1 MIGLYV
7 EPAVQLPSW
16 ILGVLQLP
24 AAFAPIDPHAPTAM
38 NEYFIRKLNIS
49 ILCVQVEYVEHFI
62 DSLGRSFDW
71 APCQKCRQ
79 QPMAT
84 QSGVIQV
91 RLLSVKHQQG
101 PSTGSDPPCS
111 TALAYALHTSGT
123 TGKPKV
129 VRVPH
134 RCIVPNIQ
142 HLRDTFSITEDDVV
156 FMASPLTFDPC
167 MVEMFMTWSRGATL
181 VMVPAQVKM
190 APRSLAEVLIK
201 HHVSILQATPSLVG
215 RFPLLM
221 LREDLLGADSALRLL
236 AFGGEACP
244 PPSTLARWRGSGNQT
259 EFHNLYGITEVSSW
273 ASCFKIPHKWLEGYS
288 NKSIPLGD
296 PLKGTILTVRNERGQ
311 EVTSGQGQLYI
322 GGTERV
328 CYLDDDKE
336 SDITGSVMRA
346 SGDVVEFKDEGLVY
360 VGRLDDQTK
369 RHGKRISLSG
379 IKQAIETCAGV
390 KSCAVF
396 LMNGKLI
403 ACCTSTMR
411 LPSSQPAAN
420 SGKSS
425 HAKMFPK
432 HGSHVVCS
440 SSEGRSSN
448 FQECNSKTDSEIV
461 TYKDSDT
468 RTLNTSSSPT
478 LSLSVLPSNSA
489 WLDAKMAHIS
499 HASIVNA
506 SFADLADR
514 DATSSPQVCQEAS
527 IVYDTKHSGAKDL
540 SAPKTS
546 QELKAVLPSATV
558 HSPTSIQDSP
568 LPHASDR
575 NPEDDD
581 TSRAEASSEIPVS
594 DLKDRDPLPGAIALS
609 TPSSDL
615 LGSTAVSTPSSDSW
629 SDAKILSHLRDILP
643 GHAIPDRLIP
653 LREMPITRHGKVDTA
668 ALQEA
673 ARRLEE
679 EEAASARQRGKM
691 KHPWETWKAVLV
703 KEWTTCLGRD
713 LLSPVHDED
722 SFTALGG
729 DSFLALRLVQCL
741 ELAYQAT
748 LPDLLDAI
756 LHHTFQRV
764 CACLQQCLED
774 TGTSEGSPQAPQ
786 GDAGSM
792 ISQEEGP
799 GILNWVS
806 NGRQSQRPS
815 GRAPSVS
822 PWQEESA
829 LLGNDSTHVGT
840 KEQVLRNEE
849 AGPLTVKRSSEVD
862 GVVAFSAKRTRVDN
876 KVSNLTTH
884 TSPHGN
890 TVPQGAAA
898 PPHGGYLLSL
908 RRGSNILCHQCP
920 AQDKH
925 SQCTSTLP
933 KDQSLYKVDTKHQH
947 CELYIAEKWRVDTG
961 KCVDASPLI
970 VKTSTGTNV
979 FIGSHSG
986 RFLAIA
992 METGEVLWQTIL
1004 TDRVESS
1011 ACLSACG
1018 KFVIVGCYDHYVYC
1032 LLAATGT
1039 IAWKYRMLDIVKC
1052 SPVCDATN
1060 GFVYVGSHDQS
1071 VAALHVDNKCC
1082 VWKTDCGEGSV
1093 LASPCIHHPSQTLY
1107 VATLRGAVVALDKE
1121 TGVKKWLF
1129 RCTKPIFSSPAG
1141 TSEGIVVG
1149 SVDGTVQLVSHTGR
1163 QLWSY
1168 RANGPIFSSLCLF
1181 PTRAD
1186 TKLHSSHPEHH
1197 PTHSEHHQP
1206 CPLLLFGSHD
1216 GRVTCLNSSTGCTEW
1231 TKVVS
1236 TSPVYSTPYVL
1247 THRERY
1253 IVVVTATD
1261 GCVHILDLLTGQ
1273 KVAEH
1278 SLPGEVFSSP
1288 VVDERNIIVGCRNDY
1303 VYCLE
1308 LKG

>member
-1 MIGLYV
+1 MRTMNPCGMETCDDSTLHGMLIQACRVFPHHTAAIYDDGVHGTEVTTYRNVQEAANEVTASLRLCFGPSNVGIIGLYV

-24 AAFAPIDPHAPTAM
+24 AAFAPIDPRAPTAM

-49 ILCVQVEYVEHFI
+49 ILCVQVEYLEHFI
-62 DSLGRSFDW
+62 NSLGQSFDW
-71 APCQKCRQ
+71 APCQECRQ
-79 QPMAT
+79 QPVTT
-84 QSGVIQV
+84 QSGVIQI
-91 RLLSVKHQQG
+91 RLLSIKHQQG
-101 PSTGSDPPCS
+101 PSTGTQPPCS

-142 HLRDTFSITEDDVV
+142 HLRNTFSITEDDVV

-201 HHVSILQATPSLVG
+201 HHVSILQATPSLFG
-215 RFPLLM
+215 RFPLSV
-221 LREDLLGADSALRLL
+221 LREDLLSADSALRLL

-244 PPSTLARWRGSGNQT
+244 PPPTLASWKGSGNQT

-273 ASCFKIPHKWLEGYS
+273 ASCFKIPRMWLEEYS
-288 NKSIPLGD
+288 DKSIPLGD

-336 SDITGSVMRA
+336 SDIAGSVMRA
-346 SGDVVEFKDEGLVY
+346 SGDIVEFKEEGLVY

-379 IKQAIETCAGV
+379 IKQAIETCADV

-403 ACCTSTMR
+403 ACYTSIR
-411 LPSSQPAAN
+411 LPSSQPAAD
-420 SGKSS
+420 SGKGS

-440 SSEGRSSN
+440 SSEGMASN
-448 FQECNSKTDSEIV
+448 FQECNSETDSEIV
-461 TYKDSDT
+461 TPQDRDTWTKD
-468 RTLNTSSSPT
+468 TSSNPT
-478 LSLSVLPSNSA
+478 LSLSVLPSDSG

-499 HASIVNA
+499 HPSIVDA
-506 SFADLADR
+506 KLADR
-514 DATSSPQVCQEAS
+514 NAVSAPQVSQETS
-527 IVYDTKHSGAKDL
+527 IVYDAKHSGAKDL

-546 QELKAVLPSATV
+546 QDLKAVLPSATM
-558 HSPTSIQDSP
+558 HSPTSIQNSTSPHESDS
-568 LPHASDR
+568 
-575 NPEDDD
+575 NPEDGNN
-581 TSRAEASSEIPVS
+581 SRTKASSEMPVS
-594 DLKDRDPLPGAIALS
+594 DLKDRDPLPGATAVT
-609 TPSSDL
+609 TPSSDPL
-615 LGSTAVSTPSSDSW
+615 GSTALTTPSSDPLGSTAVTTLSSDSW
-629 SDAKILSHLRDILP
+629 SNVRFLSHLRDILP

-679 EEAASARQRGKM
+679 EEAASTRQRGKR
-691 KHPWETWKAVLV
+691 KQSWETWQAVLV
-703 KEWTTCLGRD
+703 KEWMTCLGRD
-713 LLSPVHDED
+713 PSSPVHDRD
-722 SFTALGG
+722 SFTAQGG

-741 ELAYQAT
+741 ELAYQVT

-774 TGTSEGSPQAPQ
+774 TGTSEGSSQAPQ
-786 GDAGSM
+786 GDNGTV
-792 ISQEEGP
+792 IVQEEGP
-799 GILNWVS
+799 GILSWVG
-806 NGRQSQRPS
+806 NGRQSHQPS

-822 PWQEESA
+822 QWQEESA
-829 LLGNDSTHVGT
+829 VLGYDSTHVGT
-840 KEQVLRNEE
+840 KEQVLRNRE

-862 GVVAFSAKRTRVDN
+862 GVVASSAKRSRVDN
-876 KVSNLTTH
+876 KVSYLTTY
-884 TSPHGN
+884 TSPHSN

-898 PPHGGYLLSL
+898 SPDGGCLLSFQ
-908 RRGSNILCHQCP
+908 RGSNVLCHQCP

-933 KDQSLYKVDTKHQH
+933 KGRSLYDLDTEHQH

-992 METGEVLWQTIL
+992 METGEVLWQNIL

-1018 KFVIVGCYDHYVYC
+1018 KFVIVGCYDHYIYC

-1039 IAWKYRMLDIVKC
+1039 IAWKYKMLDIVKC
-1052 SPVCDATN
+1052 SPVCDTTN

-1071 VAALHVDNKCC
+1071 VAALHAD
-1082 VWKTDCGEGSV
+1082 
-1093 LASPCIHHPSQTLY
+1093 
-1107 VATLRGAVVALDKE
+1107 E

-1141 TSEGIVVG
+1141 TSEGILVG
-1149 SVDGTVQLVSHTGR
+1149 SVDGLIPNFIQ
-1163 QLWSY
+1163 
-1168 RANGPIFSSLCLF
+1168 PI
-1181 PTRAD
+1181 
-1186 TKLHSSHPEHH
+1186 
-1197 PTHSEHHQP
+1197 Q
-1206 CPLLLFGSHD
+1206 
-1216 GRVTCLNSSTGCTEW
+1216 
-1231 TKVVS
+1231 
-1236 TSPVYSTPYVL
+1236 
-1247 THRERY
+1247 
-1253 IVVVTATD
+1253 
-1261 GCVHILDLLTGQ
+1261 
-1273 KVAEH
+1273 
-1278 SLPGEVFSSP
+1278 
-1288 VVDERNIIVGCRNDY
+1288 NIIPPTQNIISPTPFC
-1303 VYCLE
+1303 CLV
-1308 LKG
+1308 LMTDV